1 MLSESEYGR
10 RGVGE
15 MIQPYWSKKVIP
27 RLLHHLQLKVTTDAL
42 IYEPVIRF
50 FIFVYL
56 IHL

>member
-1 MLSESEYGR
+1 
-10 RGVGE
+10 

>member
-1 MLSESEYGR
+1 MAEIELVNYAHLHGSTVNQNKGK

-42 IYEPVIRF
+42 N
-50 FIFVYL
+50 L
-56 IHL
+56 